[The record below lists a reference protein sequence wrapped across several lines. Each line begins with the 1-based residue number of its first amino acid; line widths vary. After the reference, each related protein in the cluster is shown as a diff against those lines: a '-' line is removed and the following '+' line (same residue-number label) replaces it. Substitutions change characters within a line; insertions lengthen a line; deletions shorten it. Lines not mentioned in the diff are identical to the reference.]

1 MTIQPRSIN
10 VHSSAG
16 NKAKKCCQPGSGKF
30 QTQIRILKQ
39 LKRYIDG
46 VVSSQLRPK
55 STERRRFLS
64 YYSRTSWRI
73 AFCFYIIS
81 AATEDFRGYPPLSI
95 LGQALAETSIGL
107 SDGFVS

>member
-1 MTIQPRSIN
+1 MLPTWKRKVPN
-10 VHSSAG
+10 A
-16 NKAKKCCQPGSGKF
+16 
-30 QTQIRILKQ
+30 IRILKQ

-64 YYSRTSWRI
+64 YYSRASWRI

-107 SDGFVS
+107 SDGFVSLLRSLWPSLYCSKPQQYT